1 VLAPSSASWALGVD
15 PGKAGAL
22 AAVLSDRSA
31 VRVLAM
37 PVIAESIDLIAIR
50 DFIESLRTE
59 APVRLCVLEKAGV
72 MPKQGAVSGF
82 TTGLNY
88 GRLSAAL
95 ELSNVPLQ
103 IVTPASWKAALG
115 VTLPKELVQSLRSA
129 KAQTPDLFAELDP
142 VGHVETEGAA
152 GKSKSRA
159 AGSPPA
165 RRSSQ
170 EKKAAKELAIATAR
184 RFFPEVVMRNSQ
196 DGIAEALLMAEAARR
211 LVVSGSM
218 KVE

>member
-1 VLAPSSASWALGVD
+1 MPFIADSVD
-15 PGKAGAL
+15 L
-22 AAVLSDRSA
+22 L
-31 VRVLAM
+31 
-37 PVIAESIDLIAIR
+37 AIR
-50 DFIESLRTE
+50 DFIESLRAA
-59 APVRLCVLEKAGV
+59 APVRLCVLERAGV

-115 VTLPKELVQSLRSA
+115 VTLPKEFVQALRSA
-129 KAQTPDLFAELDP
+129 KLQAPDLFAELDP
-142 VGHVETEGAA
+142 VGRAEAEGTPGT
-152 GKSKSRA
+152 GKAKSRA
-159 AGSPPA
+159 GNPQHAQ
-165 RRSSQ
+165 RSSQ